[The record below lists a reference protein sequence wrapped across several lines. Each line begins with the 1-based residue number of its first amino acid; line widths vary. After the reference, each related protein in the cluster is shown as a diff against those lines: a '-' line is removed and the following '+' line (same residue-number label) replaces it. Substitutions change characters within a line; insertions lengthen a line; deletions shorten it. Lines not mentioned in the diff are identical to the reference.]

1 MKNNE
6 KTIIL
11 MEQTCSGDAMFKS
24 YGNWYKQILAA
35 FFKSISIILDSL
47 TQTLFSPF
55 LSP

>member
-6 KTIIL
+6 KTIVL
-11 MEQTCSGDAMFKS
+11 MKQTCSGDEMFKS

-35 FFKSISIILDSL
+35 FVKSIILDSL
-47 TQTLFSPF
+47 ITQTLFSPF